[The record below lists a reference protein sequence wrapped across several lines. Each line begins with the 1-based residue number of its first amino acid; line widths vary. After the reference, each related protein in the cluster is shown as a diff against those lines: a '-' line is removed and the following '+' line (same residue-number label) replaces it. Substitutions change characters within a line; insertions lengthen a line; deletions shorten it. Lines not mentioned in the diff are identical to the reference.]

1 MSKENFRF
9 QAHRGDS
16 AFFPENTIAA
26 YKAAVDQGYQV
37 IEMDTK
43 FTSDNVCICLHD
55 GTYNRTCRFDDGSAF
70 AEKVP
75 AEALTLEQ
83 AKALDAGMFKDERF
97 RGTRIPTLSEALTFL
112 KDKNITVKMDSVF
125 QEFTQEKFEIFCDT
139 IASAGME
146 DRIAFTCKTL
156 PYFTYLA
163 ERFPK
168 AEMHYDG
175 SLTPEALSITSAL
188 AAQRLTLWVPYDNPS
203 TAWFRERKADAAL
216 CRELHR
222 YGKVGIWLISEVE
235 ELRVAVNEFCADII
249 ETNGTLKPD
258 ALKLI

>member
-16 AFFPENTIAA
+16 AFFPENTITA

-37 IEMDTK
+37 VEMDTK

-55 GTYNRTCRFDDGSAF
+55 DTYNRTCRFDDGSAF
-70 AEKVP
+70 AEKIP

-97 RGTRIPTLSEALTFL
+97 RGTRIPTLAEALAFL
-112 KDKNITVKMDSVF
+112 KDKNVTVKMDNIF
-125 QEFTQEKFEIFCDT
+125 QGFTQERLEIFCDT
-139 IASAGME
+139 IASADME

-156 PYFTYLA
+156 PYFTYLTK
-163 ERFPK
+163 RFPK

-175 SLTPEALSITSAL
+175 SLTPEALNSTSAL
-188 AAQRLTLWVPYDNPS
+188 AAHRLTLWVPYDNPS
-203 TAWFRERKADAAL
+203 TAWFKGRKADAEF

>member
-16 AFFPENTIAA
+16 AFFPENTITA

-37 IEMDTK
+37 VEMDTK

-55 GTYNRTCRFDDGSAF
+55 DTYNRTCRFDDGSAF
-70 AEKVP
+70 AEKIP

-97 RGTRIPTLSEALTFL
+97 RGTRIPTLAEALAFL
-112 KDKNITVKMDSVF
+112 KDKNVTVKMDNIF
-125 QEFTQEKFEIFCDT
+125 QGFTQERFEIFCDT
-139 IASAGME
+139 IASADME

-156 PYFTYLA
+156 PYFTYLTK
-163 ERFPK
+163 RFPK

-175 SLTPEALSITSAL
+175 SLTPEALNITSAL
-188 AAQRLTLWVPYDNPS
+188 AAHRLTLWVPYDNPS
-203 TAWFRERKADAAL
+203 TAWFKGRKADAEF